1 MKRTT
6 FLLSMMIVL
15 TLTGCSNDHDNTDN
29 TKEDPKELIIPHTVL
44 SMESYSS
51 NDFCDKVSSN
61 KFTQNQVGGNETANK
76 ILSETI
82 ETFVGLRKPQ
92 MDMTFAKESP
102 NSSGWQ
108 VQTCTFS
115 YESVSVSGN
124 PITLSGRITFPNAK
138 DGSGHKVKSLSL
150 YVHYFLNPKD
160 VAPSLSL
167 TPVDLRYLFDSAVI
181 EPDLEGYGTSA
192 DRPYCGFSMLAQARQ
207 TADCLL
213 AAIEILKENGVELIE
228 GGHTTGW
235 GYSLGGPIVLEFAR
249 HYDKQLSASQRKKIN
264 LTSVYAGGGPFLLD
278 RMIELLNV
286 DKNLYARTL
295 RYLPHF
301 LSSIPEEELGGYQ
314 LRDFFPAW
322 MHETNVTID
331 GETMSFFESVTNNK
345 SFGGTWPSELGLDPD
360 VLYNHFAAD
369 MFTSDASLNLSH
381 PKTVALLN
389 AIKKQFDWDDWTPS
403 ADIYLTHDPNDKN
416 IPYQQTQELY
426 ERLKPSGRVSWRK
439 TSAGPIGLIW
449 EAHAAN
455 TLMSCIYAVLYEEP
469 QEAFRRGF

>member
-15 TLTGCSNDHDNTDN
+15 TLTGCSNDSDNTDN
-29 TKEDPKELIIPHTVL
+29 PKEDPKELIIPHTVL

-51 NDFCDKVSSN
+51 NDFCDKVRSN
-61 KFTQNQVGGNETANK
+61 KFLQNQMGDNETTNK
-76 ILSETI
+76 IIAGAI
-82 ETFVGLRKPQ
+82 ETLVGLRKPQ
-92 MDMTFAKESP
+92 MDNTFAKESP

-150 YVHYFLNPKD
+150 YVHYFLDKD
-160 VAPSLSL
+160 VVPSLSL
-167 TPVDLRYLFDSAVI
+167 TPIDLRYLFDSAVI

-207 TADCLL
+207 TSDCLL

-228 GGHTTGW
+228 GGHTIGW

-295 RYLPHF
+295 CYLPHF

-331 GETMSFFESVTNNK
+331 GETMSFFESLVNNK

>member
-6 FLLSMMIVL
+6 FFLSMMIAL
-15 TLTGCSNDHDNTDN
+15 TLTGCSDDHDNTDN

-51 NDFCDKVSSN
+51 NDFCDKVRSN
-61 KFTQNQVGGNETANK
+61 KFLQNQMGDNETTNK
-76 ILSETI
+76 IIAGSI
-82 ETFVGLRKPQ
+82 ETLVGLRKPQ
-92 MDMTFAKESP
+92 MDITFAKESP

-150 YVHYFLNPKD
+150 YVHYFLDKD
-160 VAPSLSL
+160 VVPSLSL
-167 TPVDLRYLFDSAVI
+167 TPIDLRYLFDSAVI

-228 GGHTTGW
+228 GGHTIGW

-278 RMIELLNV
+278 RMIQILNV

-295 RYLPHF
+295 CYLPHF

-345 SFGGTWPSELGLDPD
+345 SFGGTWPSELGLNQD

-369 MFTSDASLNLSH
+369 MFTAESSLNLSH

-426 ERLKPSGRVSWRK
+426 EKLKPSGRVSWRK
-439 TSAGPIGLIW
+439 TSAGPLGLVW

-455 TLMSCIYAVLYEEP
+455 TLMSCIYAILYEEP

>member
-1 MKRTT
+1 MKRIA
-6 FLLSMMIVL
+6 FFFSMMIVL
-15 TLTGCSNDHDNTDN
+15 TLTGCDNKDLDDMN
-29 TKEDPKELIIPHTVL
+29 NINEDPEEFIIPHTVL
-44 SMESYSS
+44 SMESYSPE
-51 NDFCDKVSSN
+51 DFCNKVSNN
-61 KFTQNQVGGNETANK
+61 KFMQNQMGDNETTNK
-76 ILSETI
+76 IISGAI
-82 ETFVGLRKPQ
+82 ETLVGLRKPQ
-92 MDMTFAKESP
+92 MDKTFAKESP

-150 YVHYFLNPKD
+150 YVHYFLDKD
-160 VAPSLSL
+160 VVPSLSL

-181 EPDLEGYGTSA
+181 EPDLEGYGTSE

-213 AAIEILKENGVELIE
+213 AAIEILMENGVELIE

-264 LTSVYAGGGPFLLD
+264 LTSIYAGGGPFLSD
-278 RMIELLNV
+278 RMIQILNV
-286 DKNLYARTL
+286 DKNLYATTL

-314 LRDFFPAW
+314 LRDFFPTW
-322 MHETNVTID
+322 MHETNVTIN
-331 GETMSFFESVTNNK
+331 GETMSFFESVVNNK
-345 SFGGTWPSELGLDPD
+345 SFGGTWPSKVGLSQEI
-360 VLYNHFAAD
+360 LYNHFAAD
-369 MFTSDASLNLSH
+369 MFTADSLLDLSH

-389 AIKKQFDWDDWTPS
+389 AVKKQYDWANWTPS

-416 IPYQQTQELY
+416 IPYKQTQELY
-426 ERLKPSGRVSWRK
+426 EQLKPSGRVFWRK
-439 TSAGPIGLIW
+439 TSAGPLGLVW
-449 EAHAAN
+449 EAHAAS
-455 TLMSCIYAVLYEEP
+455 TLMACVYAILYEEP